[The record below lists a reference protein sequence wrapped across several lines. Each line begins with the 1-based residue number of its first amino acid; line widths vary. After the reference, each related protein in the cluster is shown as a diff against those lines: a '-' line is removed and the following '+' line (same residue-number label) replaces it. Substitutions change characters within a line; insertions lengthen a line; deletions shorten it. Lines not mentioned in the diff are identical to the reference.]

1 MDIKTVENI
10 PALDTWL
17 KERNLN
23 GHWNHDER
31 REQFTPF
38 MWKWDDIR
46 EGLMKASEL
55 VPMDETGRR
64 TVQMR
69 IPILISRSGFTAWG
83 VELAR
88 QANLTLIGQFSDTNA
103 PAGYAPF
110 NVQVVAGHVIVTFAK
125 PGDQVSV
132 NVPEDDSNAEWAALE
147 AAL

>member
-1 MDIKTVENI
+1 MVDIKAVENVSG
-10 PALDTWL
+10 LDSWL

-38 MWKWDDIR
+38 IWKWDDIR

-69 IPILISRSGFTAWG
+69 VGPLLPKNS
-83 VELAR
+83 
-88 QANLTLIGQFSDTNA
+88 
-103 PAGYAPF
+103 
-110 NVQVVAGHVIVTFAK
+110 
-125 PGDQVSV
+125 
-132 NVPEDDSNAEWAALE
+132 
-147 AAL
+147 